1 MTYSSIVCCLSVVLV
16 SIAKPEEKWLQGVL
30 EWRLPQVSGLNK
42 SVNGI
47 VYSAS
52 QEYNGLQRKELA
64 AILH

>member
-1 MTYSSIVCCLSVVLV
+1 MTYSSIVCCLSAVLV
-16 SIAKPEEKWLQGVL
+16 SIAKPEDKMAAGGLD
-30 EWRLPQVSGLNK
+30 WRLPQVSGLNK

-47 VYSAS
+47 VYSTS